1 MGKRK
6 RRRRQGR
13 EGRRNRKRGGGNGGG
28 KRGIKGVREGRG
40 GQAKRGRRKTSP
52 NRLRLYLMLPSYYT
66 GKLPSVSTE
75 LLYTHDSLSACL
87 KAKKL

>member
-1 MGKRK
+1 M
-6 RRRRQGR
+6 
-13 EGRRNRKRGGGNGGG
+13 EEE
-28 KRGIKGVREGRG
+28 RGIKGVREGRG

-75 LLYTHDSLSACL
+75 LL
-87 KAKKL
+87 